1 MIKTIFPAKAS
12 YSWIFFASLI
22 AFSCKQNQ
30 TENEV
35 LPLTLR
41 DTSAV
46 MYVPFIPVK
55 LPISKGIKPGNPIQ
69 ISLGP
74 GNLIY
79 ACNQSG
85 EILTLWDSDHDG
97 YEDSTALY
105 VNVQDYGLRSPAGFA
120 FKGDTIYIGTAQQVR
135 AFLDQDGDF
144 VADTSWVFFDQIPE
158 SNHPYEWTAGMRFD
172 KEGFLYLALATDSWN
187 ASPSPDPD
195 NYRGAILKVS
205 PDGKSAEKIATG
217 IRSVPAMAFHESG
230 ELFFVDNEGG
240 GNSTEELN
248 RWTNQGN
255 YGHNPNKYPE
265 TKDQTGPEY
274 SLISELA
281 PSGMEFIP
289 ANSQFTS
296 ESGNLLVSFYGPG
309 ERWNRG
315 ALGLI
320 SISKSETGEFTYSEK
335 TLADIAKISDLA
347 FGADGSLYLAHH
359 GKADYW
365 YNSIFPEEGGF
376 YKIVYDP
383 SLEGKTLPKREIP
396 IKDFSKDELLAGK
409 QLFAEQACLGCHNV
423 NGGEELL
430 GPNLL
435 GIGSR
440 MSRAEIVEEISNP
453 SERIKPS
460 MMGVRIFL
468 KDNRQLSGRILNS
481 NERDLT
487 LMQIGNK
494 TIVIPREDILKTEN
508 MEKSMMYAGLL
519 KGLTEVQ
526 QNQLLSYLQS
536 LN

>member
-1 MIKTIFPAKAS
+1 MITTCFPIRAS
-12 YSWIFFASLI
+12 FSWIFFASLI
-22 AFSCKQNQ
+22 GFSCKQNQ
-30 TENEV
+30 TGNEMI
-35 LPLTLR
+35 PLTLQ

-46 MYVPFIPVK
+46 MYAPFIPIK
-55 LPISKGIKPGNPIQ
+55 LPISKGVKLGNPIQ

-79 ACNQSG
+79 ASNQSG
-85 EILTLWDSDHDG
+85 EIYTLWDSDHDG

-105 VNVQDYGLRSPAGFA
+105 VNVQDYGLRSPVGFA
-120 FKGDTIYIGTAQQVR
+120 SKGDTVYIGTAQQVR

-158 SNHPYEWTAGMRFD
+158 SNHPYEWTSGMRFD
-172 KEGFLYLALATDSWN
+172 KAGFLYLTLASDSWN
-187 ASPSPDPD
+187 ASPSPDP
-195 NYRGAILKVS
+195 NKYRGAILKVS

-240 GNSTEELN
+240 GNPTEELN
-248 RWTNQGN
+248 RLTMYSN
-255 YGHNPNKYPE
+255 YGHNPAKYPE
-265 TKDQTGPEY
+265 AKDSKGPEY
-274 SLISELA
+274 SLISEIA

-289 ANSQFTS
+289 ANSQFAS
-296 ESGNLLVSFYGPG
+296 QGGNLLVSFYGPG

-315 ALGLI
+315 GLGLI
-320 SISKSETGEFTYSEK
+320 SISKSETGEFTYSEE
-335 TLADIAKISDLA
+335 TIADIAKISDLA

-383 SLEGKTLPKREIP
+383 SLEGKTLPKRELP
-396 IKDFSKDELLAGK
+396 SKDFSKDELLAGK

-423 NGGEELL
+423 TNEEELL
-430 GPNLL
+430 GPNLA

-440 MSRAEIVEEISNP
+440 MSRAEILDEINNP

-481 NERDLT
+481 NEKELT

-494 TIVIPREDILKTEN
+494 SIVILREEILKTEN
-508 MEKSMMYAGLL
+508 IEKSMMYAGLL
-519 KGLTEVQ
+519 GGLTEAQ
-526 QNQLLSYLQS
+526 QNHLLSYLQS